1 MCARSSARAIDGR
14 GASGRREVR
23 WSGMK
28 RLVWLLALAGCPAE
42 TPFVVTDV
50 HVAGRPVA
58 DALVG
63 VYCAGTPRRDVLG
76 ATGGAAIRTDD
87 NGRARIRLPYGML
100 ARECTVTV
108 AKPGL
113 PTIEAR
119 GANACSSPVT
129 CPALAIDLAGAIAP
143 PIDTEPRRGIDI
155 APPNDDEPIDSSRPP
170 GNFAR
175 PPRDFARPSSPTS
188 DSTRRAWPAIDIAPT
203 RSDGPLPVAPH
214 AEVAR

>member
-1 MCARSSARAIDGR
+1 
-14 GASGRREVR
+14 
-23 WSGMK
+23 MK
-28 RLVWLLALAGCPAE
+28 RLLWLLALAGCPAE

-76 ATGGAAIRTDD
+76 VTGGSAIRTDEA
-87 NGRARIRLPYGML
+87 GRARLHLPGHVP
-100 ARECTVTV
+100 ASDCTVTV

-119 GANACSSPVT
+119 GANACSSPVQ
-129 CPALAIDLAGAIAP
+129 CPALAIDLGAAGVAP
-143 PIDTEPRRGIDI
+143 PIEQDREL
-155 APPNDDEPIDSSRPP
+155 APPPVERPP
-170 GNFAR
+170 GDFAR
-175 PPRDFARPSSPTS
+175 PPSPRSHAAPIPSPRF
-188 DSTRRAWPAIDIAPT
+188 DDAVPA
-203 RSDGPLPVAPH
+203 APH